1 MYTKWYAEKAKIYT
15 KNAKKKYATNA
26 NMLQDAQKHAMNNML
41 KIGQRT
47 LTCKIQ
53 KYIVKK
59 TY

>member
-1 MYTKWYAEKAKIYT
+1 MLKRRKYTLKML
-15 KNAKKKYATNA
+15 KKKYATNA

-59 TY
+59 HTKM